1 MHALAHSRFL
11 RNDWVGR
18 AILRGPQ
25 EPKGI
30 AAGGSSMKPLSVF
43 LGRLLGLFTIITV
56 CWLLADRQA
65 TVSMIPVLLGDRA
78 AIIVLAIL
86 SLGAGLAVVLAHN
99 IWSGGLLPIL
109 VTAVG
114 WLLLIRGVLFLF
126 LSYREISRILEF
138 MQFGTFF
145 YVYLAIPLLL
155 GVCLTYLG
163 FTAHANR

>member
-1 MHALAHSRFL
+1 
-11 RNDWVGR
+11 
-18 AILRGPQ
+18 
-25 EPKGI
+25 
-30 AAGGSSMKPLSVF
+30 MKPLNIF

-65 TVSMIPVLLGDRA
+65 TVSMIPVMLGDRA

-86 SLGAGLAVVLAHN
+86 SLGAGLAIVLAHN

-126 LSYREISRILEF
+126 LSYREIFRILEF

-155 GVCLTYLG
+155 GICLTYLG